1 KATHRSAPF
10 YSQRF
15 SRCKETFAYVK
26 LDGAHRR
33 PGSQAEDRGAI
44 EDALD
49 AALARDGLG
58 VHVGGGTGLR
68 YSYIDL
74 ALTDLDRG
82 VERARKVLR
91 KQGVDERSWILFFDA
106 DLAAEWVGVY
116 PETPPPPEGA
126 RGE

>member
-1 KATHRSAPF
+1 MPF
-10 YSQRF
+10 YSDRF

-26 LDGAHRR
+26 IDGSNGLG
-33 PGSQAEDRGAI
+33 GSRVSDRAGI

-49 AALARDGLG
+49 TELASDKLG
-58 VHVGGGTGLR
+58 IHIGGGTGLM

-91 KQGVDERSWILFFDA
+91 KLKVPERSWVLFFDA

-116 PETPPPPEGA
+116 PETPPPPAEPTDD
-126 RGE
+126 